1 MNPAFTSRRRAD
13 DFDRL
18 VEAAVTGSAA
28 TGPVP
33 AELVELAELAAS
45 LREVPT
51 VEPRAAFSADLR
63 ERLMTA
69 AATELTPAAARTA
82 DRLTVRRAEP
92 ARRRTERRLTVG
104 IAALAIIGG
113 TAGTALASQSALPGQ
128 ALYPVKRAIENVRA
142 GFTVGDDAKGST
154 LLSDAHTRLEEV
166 TKLSRSSSP
175 SSKDQEEISKTLTT
189 FSQQAQK
196 ASDLLLS
203 NYQSDHDAA
212 SIQKLHDFTAASIDQ
227 LTELQPL
234 LPSVAEDALSGAAQA
249 LLMIDSAARNLCP
262 TCGIGV
268 TSLPTTLL
276 DPVAKTLDSLGTALG
291 SGLGSSKTP
300 ATKHD
305 GPQATLPSV
314 PSNIGPANV
323 DPSTPAKQ
331 DKTPST
337 GPSTKPSS
345 PTAPNLLPSAP
356 TAPPSDLGS
365 LVDGVTGTVGGVLG
379 TVGGVLNGVT
389 GGLLGSPSPK

>member
-18 VEAAVTGSAA
+18 VEAAVTGTAA
-28 TGPVP
+28 PGSVP
-33 AELVELAELAAS
+33 TELAALAELAAS
-45 LREVPT
+45 LREVPAVT
-51 VEPRAAFSADLR
+51 PRAAFSADLR

-82 DRLTVRRAEP
+82 DRLTVRHAEP
-92 ARRRTERRLTVG
+92 SRRRRERRLTVG

-128 ALYPVKRAIENVRA
+128 TLYPVKRAIENVRA

-166 TKLSRSSSP
+166 GKLSRSSSP

-189 FSQQAQK
+189 FSTQAQK

-203 NYQSDHDAA
+203 DYQSDHDTA
-212 SIQKLHDFTAASIDQ
+212 SIQKLHDFTSTSIDQ

-234 LPSVAEDALSGAAQA
+234 LPAAAQDALSGAAQA

-262 TCGIGV
+262 TCGVGV

-276 DPVAKTLDSLGTALG
+276 DPVAKTLDDLGSALG
-291 SGLGSSKTP
+291 STKSTTPKRHDSST
-300 ATKHD
+300 T
-305 GPQATLPSV
+305 TLPTV
-314 PSNIGPANV
+314 PANIGPASV
-323 DPSTPAKQ
+323 DPAKQ
-331 DKTPST
+331 DKQDKTP
-337 GPSTKPSS
+337 PSSVPNGKPSL
-345 PTAPNLLPSAP
+345 PAAPNLLPTVPA
-356 TAPPSDLGS
+356 APPSNLGQ

-379 TVGGVLNGVT
+379 TVGGVLGGVT

>member
-18 VEAAVTGSAA
+18 VVAAATGAAA
-28 TGPVP
+28 TGPVS
-33 AELVELAELAAS
+33 ADLAALAELAVS
-45 LREVPT
+45 LREAPAVT
-51 VEPRAAFSADLR
+51 PRAEFSADLR

-69 AATELTPAAARTA
+69 AASELTPAAARTA

-92 ARRRTERRLTVG
+92 SRRRTERRLTVG
-104 IAALAIIGG
+104 IAALAITAG
-113 TAGTALASQSALPGQ
+113 TAGTALASQNALPGQ

-142 GFTVGDDAKGST
+142 GFSVGDDAKGST

-166 TKLSRSSSP
+166 SKLSRSSSSP
-175 SSKDQEEISKTLTT
+175 SSKEQEEISKTLTT
-189 FSQQAQK
+189 FATQAQK

-203 NYQSDHDAA
+203 DYQSDHDAA

-234 LPSVAEDALSGAAQA
+234 LPAVAKDALSGAAQA

-262 TCGIGV
+262 TCGVGV

-276 DPVAKTLDSLGTALG
+276 DPVAKTLDDLGSALG
-291 SGLGSSKTP
+291 SAKTP
-300 ATKHD
+300 ATPTHD
-305 GPQATLPSV
+305 TPTPTLPSV
-314 PSNIGPANV
+314 PANIGPANV
-323 DPSTPAKQ
+323 NPSTPAKQ
-331 DKTPST
+331 DKTQPSSE
-337 GPSTKPSS
+337 PSGKPSL

-356 TAPPSDLGS
+356 TTSPSGLGQ
-365 LVDGVTGTVGGVLG
+365 LVDGVTGTVGGLL
-379 TVGGVLNGVT
+379 GGVLDGAT
-389 GGLLGSPSPK
+389 GLLGGASPK

>member
-1 MNPAFTSRRRAD
+1 MIPAFTSRRRAD

-18 VEAAVTGSAA
+18 VEAAVSGTAAPGSA
-28 TGPVP
+28 P
-33 AELVELAELAAS
+33 AELAALAELAAS
-45 LREVPT
+45 MREVPEVT
-51 VEPRAAFSADLR
+51 PRAAFSADLR

-92 ARRRTERRLTVG
+92 SRRRRERRLTVG
-104 IAALAIIGG
+104 IAALAIVAG

-166 TKLSRSSSP
+166 GKLSRSSSP

-189 FSQQAQK
+189 FSAQAQK

-203 NYQSDHDAA
+203 DYQSDHDPA
-212 SIQKLHDFTAASIDQ
+212 SIKKLHDFTAASIDQ

-234 LPSVAEDALSGAAQA
+234 LPAAAQDALSGAAQA

-262 TCGIGV
+262 TCGVGL

-276 DPVAKTLDSLGTALG
+276 DPVAKTLDGLGSALG
-291 SGLGSSKTP
+291 STTP
-300 ATKHD
+300 AAPKRHDSSTTK
-305 GPQATLPSV
+305 LPTV
-314 PSNIGPANV
+314 PTNIGPANV
-323 DPSTPAKQ
+323 DPSSPTGQ
-331 DKTPST
+331 GKTPSSNQPNDKPGQPAT
-337 GPSTKPSS
+337 PSLVPSS
-345 PTAPNLLPSAP
+345 PA
-356 TAPPSDLGS
+356 APPSGLGQT
-365 LVDGVTGTVGGVLG
+365 VDGVTGTVGGVLG
-379 TVGGVLNGVT
+379 TVGGVLGGVT
-389 GGLLGSPSPK
+389 DGLLGSPSPK